1 MMKIPL
7 IHKCRA
13 PTKRRVYEVSFKIIL
28 IAKKKIYIYIYI
40 YLYDRYDRLQE
51 WMLVRSIY
59 IYIYIYMVQQI
70 DYTPGSTPSIFEW
83 RYATVNPITEHVQVH
98 FVIFILD

>member
-1 MMKIPL
+1 MKIPL

-13 PTKRRVYEVSFKIIL
+13 PTKRWVYEVSFKINDVPGVYINRQ
-28 IAKKKIYIYIYI
+28 KK
-40 YLYDRYDRLQE
+40 D
-51 WMLVRSIY
+51 

-83 RYATVNPITEHVQVH
+83 RYATVNPIPEHVHVH